1 MIPGQSEHAAAAP
14 GPGRRPVAAA
24 AAPGLARAARPRRR
38 LGPELDM
45 IIMTIRER
53 NVPRRRPVG
62 LQVIRRRRRLRRSH
76 GAPGLPGSES
86 VRLPVSLPLSLSA
99 RQC

>member
-14 GPGRRPVAAA
+14 GPGRRRVAAA
-24 AAPGLARAARPRRR
+24 AALARAARRRRR

-45 IIMTIRER
+45 IIMTIREH

-76 GAPGLPGSES
+76 WHGAPGLPGSES
-86 VRLPVSLPLSLSA
+86 VRLSLPLSLSA